1 MFSIQYRIVLYDY
14 NKFPGEMGYISINC
28 DKLKYGFYFPEG
40 VEVEMLTVRL
50 WDWFRYLTELPL
62 LMQEDSNVAINDVES
77 DNFWIEFE
85 RDDYDTMHMSIVQKD
100 IRSDKFIIAKKISEN
115 KSKVLE
121 RSASCQV
128 EQMYREIILKAEEY
142 IEDVISLNPFLKS
155 ESQILSSEQSKLRN
169 EISTMEQK
177 VRCIRQITDSR
188 NNIV

>member
-62 LMQEDSNVAINDVES
+62 LMQEDSNVAINDTES
-77 DNFWIEFE
+77 NNFWIEFE
-85 RDDYDTMHMSIVQKD
+85 REDCDTMHMNIIQED

-121 RSASCQV
+121 RSASCSV
-128 EQMYREIILKAEEY
+128 KQMYKEIILKAEEY
-142 IEDVISLNPFLKS
+142 IEGVISLNPYLKS

-169 EISTMEQK
+169 EVFTMKQR
-177 VRCIRQITDSR
+177 VRCIRQIIDSR
-188 NNIV
+188 SNIT